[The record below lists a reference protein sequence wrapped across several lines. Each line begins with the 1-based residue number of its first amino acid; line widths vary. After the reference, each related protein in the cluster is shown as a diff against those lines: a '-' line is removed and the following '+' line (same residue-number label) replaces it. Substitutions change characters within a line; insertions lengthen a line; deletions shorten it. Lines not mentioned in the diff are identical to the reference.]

1 VCLQSRA
8 DGKPVHARH
17 VDVEQDEVGLFDVDL
32 LDGLLSIAGLSL
44 VKPYG
49 GEEGSGYG
57 NGDGRADGPRLTGA
71 VQWTNHPRRRSDGRM
86 LPNAG
91 GLVTTRDG
99 AKVTFLMQ
107 GRTAF
112 RTNAKR
118 GSVGEQNIVIWFEA
132 DDERYKWLNDAMC
145 VVTGV
150 IAGLG
155 AIRSRSIIRPAGPRA
170 FLRNA

>member
-1 VCLQSRA
+1 VRLEPICEMQ
-8 DGKPVHARH
+8 
-17 VDVEQDEVGLFDVDL
+17 
-32 LDGLLSIAGLSL
+32 LSYQGGFSL

-57 NGDGRADGPRLTGA
+57 QGNGRADGPRLSGDVRWA
-71 VQWTNHPRRRSDGRM
+71 NHPRRRSDGRM

-91 GLVTTRDG
+91 GLVTTQDG

-107 GRTAF
+107 GRTVF
-112 RTNAKR
+112 GENAK
-118 GSVGEQNIVIWFEA
+118 GESVGGQNIVMWFES

-145 VVTGV
+145 VVEGV

-155 AIRSRSIIRPAGPRA
+155 AIRFRVFECVNEFIAES
-170 FLRNA
+170 